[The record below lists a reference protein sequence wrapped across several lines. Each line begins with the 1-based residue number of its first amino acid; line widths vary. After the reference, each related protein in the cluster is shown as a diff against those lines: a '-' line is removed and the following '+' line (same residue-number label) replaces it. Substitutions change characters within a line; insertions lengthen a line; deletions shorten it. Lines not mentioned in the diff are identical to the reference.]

1 MLALS
6 WSGFLPPSIWSF
18 SLCRHLRLSGAAATA
33 APCARLPLADRLL
46 RCTVF
51 THSQKTILKQTDVP
65 IPDGVKVTV
74 KARVVVVKGP
84 RGEVKKDLTH
94 LPLDITVTKNEK
106 GQDIV
111 HVERWFT
118 SGKAGA
124 SIQSA
129 CSHIENMIVGVTK
142 VRQRRRPRACAI
154 SNARGDGSGCGG
166 GCCTEQTA
174 GESDGKLAAVA
185 AAMVAAMVAA
195 TERTAVQRLQCDCK
209 GGGRCGAPRCSS
221 TTAVALAAMLRS
233 WCHTVAVAAAGA
245 AAAGGCLEGGGVASE
260 ASALNI
266 DVVGRRRASDPRVGR
281 APPRVRR
288 PWPPPLTRPPRACA
302 RLSPQGFEYKMRFVY
317 AHFPINVTM
326 ANKGTRVE
334 IRNFLGEKIVRV
346 VECDPGVTVTRTV
359 EVKDEIVLVGNDI
372 NCVSRTAA
380 LIQQICAVKRK
391 DIRKFLD
398 GIYVSA
404 KGNVVKS

>member
-6 WSGFLPPSIWSF
+6 WSGFLPPPIWSF

-94 LPLDITVTKNEK
+94 LPLDITVTKNDK
-106 GQDIV
+106 GEDIV

-142 VRQRRRPRACAI
+142 VRRA
-154 SNARGDGSGCGG
+154 ARARD
-166 GCCTEQTA
+166 
-174 GESDGKLAAVA
+174 L
-185 AAMVAAMVAA
+185 
-195 TERTAVQRLQCDCK
+195 ERT
-209 GGGRCGAPRCSS
+209 
-221 TTAVALAAMLRS
+221 
-233 WCHTVAVAAAGA
+233 
-245 AAAGGCLEGGGVASE
+245 
-260 ASALNI
+260 
-266 DVVGRRRASDPRVGR
+266 GRRQWVWWRLLHGTDGR
-281 APPRVRR
+281 
-288 PWPPPLTRPPRACA
+288 
-302 RLSPQGFEYKMRFVY
+302 
-317 AHFPINVTM
+317 
-326 ANKGTRVE
+326 
-334 IRNFLGEKIVRV
+334 
-346 VECDPGVTVTRTV
+346 
-359 EVKDEIVLVGNDI
+359 
-372 NCVSRTAA
+372 
-380 LIQQICAVKRK
+380 RK
-391 DIRKFLD
+391 
-398 GIYVSA
+398 
-404 KGNVVKS
+404 

>member
-1 MLALS
+1 M
-6 WSGFLPPSIWSF
+6 
-18 SLCRHLRLSGAAATA
+18 
-33 APCARLPLADRLL
+33 
-46 RCTVF
+46 
-51 THSQKTILKQTDVP
+51 KTILKQTDVP

-94 LPLDITVTKNEK
+94 LPLDITVTKNDK

-142 VRQRRRPRACAI
+142 
-154 SNARGDGSGCGG
+154 
-166 GCCTEQTA
+166 
-174 GESDGKLAAVA
+174 
-185 AAMVAAMVAA
+185 
-195 TERTAVQRLQCDCK
+195 
-209 GGGRCGAPRCSS
+209 
-221 TTAVALAAMLRS
+221 
-233 WCHTVAVAAAGA
+233 
-245 AAAGGCLEGGGVASE
+245 
-260 ASALNI
+260 
-266 DVVGRRRASDPRVGR
+266 
-281 APPRVRR
+281 
-288 PWPPPLTRPPRACA
+288 
-302 RLSPQGFEYKMRFVY
+302 GFEYKMRFVY

>member
-18 SLCRHLRLSGAAATA
+18 SLCRHLRLSGTAATA

-106 GQDIV
+106 GQDII

-154 SNARGDGSGCGG
+154 SNARGGGSGCGGGCCTCGG

-174 GESDGKLAAVA
+174 GESDGELAAVA
-185 AAMVAAMVAA
+185 AAMVAA
-195 TERTAVQRLQCDCK
+195 TERTAVQRLQC
-209 GGGRCGAPRCSS
+209 
-221 TTAVALAAMLRS
+221 
-233 WCHTVAVAAAGA
+233 
-245 AAAGGCLEGGGVASE
+245 
-260 ASALNI
+260 
-266 DVVGRRRASDPRVGR
+266 
-281 APPRVRR
+281 
-288 PWPPPLTRPPRACA
+288 
-302 RLSPQGFEYKMRFVY
+302 
-317 AHFPINVTM
+317 
-326 ANKGTRVE
+326 
-334 IRNFLGEKIVRV
+334 
-346 VECDPGVTVTRTV
+346 
-359 EVKDEIVLVGNDI
+359 
-372 NCVSRTAA
+372 
-380 LIQQICAVKRK
+380 
-391 DIRKFLD
+391 
-398 GIYVSA
+398 
-404 KGNVVKS
+404 

>member
-18 SLCRHLRLSGAAATA
+18 TLCRHLRLSGAAATA

-142 VRQRRRPRACAI
+142 VRLRRRARARSRTHGAAAVGVVAAAARNRRPGEVTGSWQRWRRRWWRRRSGLPCSGCSANARVAVVAVRHSVRRPRRLHSQRCCG
-154 SNARGDGSGCGG
+154 RG
-166 GCCTEQTA
+166 
-174 GESDGKLAAVA
+174 
-185 AAMVAAMVAA
+185 A
-195 TERTAVQRLQCDCK
+195 TRSRSRQQGRQRQ
-209 GGGRCGAPRCSS
+209 
-221 TTAVALAAMLRS
+221 
-233 WCHTVAVAAAGA
+233 GA
-245 AAAGGCLEGGGVASE
+245 ASRGAGWHQKHQ
-260 ASALNI
+260 
-266 DVVGRRRASDPRVGR
+266 P
-281 APPRVRR
+281 
-288 PWPPPLTRPPRACA
+288 
-302 RLSPQGFEYKMRFVY
+302 
-317 AHFPINVTM
+317 
-326 ANKGTRVE
+326 
-334 IRNFLGEKIVRV
+334 
-346 VECDPGVTVTRTV
+346 
-359 EVKDEIVLVGNDI
+359 
-372 NCVSRTAA
+372 
-380 LIQQICAVKRK
+380 
-391 DIRKFLD
+391 
-398 GIYVSA
+398 
-404 KGNVVKS
+404 